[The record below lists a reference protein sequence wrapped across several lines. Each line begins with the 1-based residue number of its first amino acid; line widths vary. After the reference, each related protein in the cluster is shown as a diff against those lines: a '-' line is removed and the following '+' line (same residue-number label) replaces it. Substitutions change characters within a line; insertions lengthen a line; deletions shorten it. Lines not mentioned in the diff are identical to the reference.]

1 MPGGTADTDTRG
13 LFIAAIGAFAI
24 AAIWPPIE
32 AVVARPVSTEAPALH
47 ALTGAGG
54 WMALPETSAPWKP
67 HYSGYASDMSQTFRK
82 DDRIVGLYIA
92 FFRNQEKRH
101 ELITSGN
108 LLATRQEFKWRQLT
122 TDSDKVDWAGA
133 RVDAYRAEIA
143 GPDTHLQVYRLYWVN
158 GAITSNDYVAKAL
171 IAWSK
176 LRGRGD
182 DSVLIVVYAPQ
193 PAPGKSV
200 AATLQDF
207 MAAMS
212 PSIERSLEAARGG
225 AR

>member
-1 MPGGTADTDTRG
+1 
-13 LFIAAIGAFAI
+13 
-24 AAIWPPIE
+24 
-32 AVVARPVSTEAPALH
+32 
-47 ALTGAGG
+47 
-54 WMALPETSAPWKP
+54 
-67 HYSGYASDMSQTFRK
+67 
-82 DDRIVGLYIA
+82 
-92 FFRNQEKRH
+92 
-101 ELITSGN
+101 

-122 TDSDKVDWAGA
+122 TDSDRVDWAGA
-133 RVDAYRAEIA
+133 HVEAYRAEIA